1 MSVLLRSSN
10 WTSLSSSRGKPLNS
24 RRVGCD
30 SFSVCVWRFLTLC
43 CLSPAASKED
53 LLTMI
58 QHGADTIF
66 KEGNEGTI
74 VDEDIEEILAKG
86 EAKTAQLEDKFKD
99 AGIDDLQRLT
109 FNSTMVW
116 EGEDYRGK
124 VVVFSFLAFTSNV
137 WLTNVSFM

>member
-1 MSVLLRSSN
+1 
-10 WTSLSSSRGKPLNS
+10 
-24 RRVGCD
+24 
-30 SFSVCVWRFLTLC
+30 
-43 CLSPAASKED
+43 
-53 LLTMI
+53 MI

>member
-1 MSVLLRSSN
+1 MSHIVSI
-10 WTSLSSSRGKPLNS
+10 
-24 RRVGCD
+24 
-30 SFSVCVWRFLTLC
+30 
-43 CLSPAASKED
+43 SPAAASKED

-124 VVVFSFLAFTSNV
+124 VRWHCVSVVIIFFDAVFFFQTTEKSRSDWPQLDWTGQARAQE
-137 WLTNVSFM
+137 